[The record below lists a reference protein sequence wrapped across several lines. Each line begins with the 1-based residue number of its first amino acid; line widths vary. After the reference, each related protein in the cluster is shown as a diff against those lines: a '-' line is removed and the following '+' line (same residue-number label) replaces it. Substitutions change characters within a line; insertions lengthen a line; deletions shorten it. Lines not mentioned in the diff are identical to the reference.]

1 MSLLAEL
8 KSIAEEKGIAVETGV
23 FTGTAPSQ
31 YLVLTPLIDLFQLHA
46 DNLPS
51 GEVQEVRI
59 SLYVQGSYTKIKN
72 ALVRALLGADI
83 TITDRRY
90 NGHENNTSYHHYTID
105 VAKYYELEE

>member
-31 YLVLTPLIDLFQLHA
+31 YLVLTPLTDLLELHA
-46 DNLPS
+46 DNAPG
-51 GEVQEVRI
+51 GEVQEVRLT
-59 SLYVQGSYTKIKN
+59 LYVKGNYTKQKN
-72 ALVRALLGADI
+72 AISRALLRAEI

-90 NGHENNTSYHHYTID
+90 NGHDNDTGYHQYTID
-105 VAKYYELEE
+105 AAKYYELEE

>member
-59 SLYVQGSYTKIKN
+59 SLYVQGSYTKSKTHLS
-72 ALVRALLGADI
+72 ALIWVRTLP
-83 TITDRRY
+83 
-90 NGHENNTSYHHYTID
+90 
-105 VAKYYELEE
+105 